1 MSELLAPIV
10 LALLFV
16 GFGLIYRSREGAGR
30 CGACSGEGACPKAD
44 GTGACAREAESVE

>member
-16 GFGLIYRSREGAGR
+16 GFGLFQRGREGVGR
-30 CGACSGEGACPKAD
+30 CGACGGEGACPRAD
-44 GTGACAREAESVE
+44 GTGSCARETDWGE